1 METIIQIHS
10 TVYQRVPRLIVEDLP
25 DLASARQRAC
35 ELATAEAQLHT
46 LFGILV
52 ADGYASFLFNGII
65 GSFRVIYDRS
75 TNKSSI
81 EDTNLFTFQN
91 G

>member
-10 TVYQRVPRLIVEDLP
+10 GIYQRVPRTIVEDLP
-25 DLASARQRAC
+25 DISSARNRAC
-35 ELATAEAQLHT
+35 ELATAEAQIQT
-46 LFGILV
+46 LYGMLT
-52 ADGYASFLFNGII
+52 ANGYASFLFNGVV
-65 GSFRVIYDRS
+65 GSFRVNYDRS

-81 EDTNLFTFQN
+81 EDTNLFIFYN